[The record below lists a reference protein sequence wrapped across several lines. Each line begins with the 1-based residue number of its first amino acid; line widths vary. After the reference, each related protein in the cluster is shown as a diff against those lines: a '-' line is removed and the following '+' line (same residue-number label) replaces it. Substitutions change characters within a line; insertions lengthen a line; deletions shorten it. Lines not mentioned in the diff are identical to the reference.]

1 MLPHKHLF
9 HIDSERISSSE
20 IWNGTA
26 YMWRMGTAV
35 FRVWSLYSTS
45 YYYLKNIHRY
55 IYHIKLQKV
64 IFECCSMTGKRKKLK
79 ILVLWQ
85 LLGYSLFSSGGACH
99 RGEEGEGVNYKVC
112 QCRMWSRPVKQL
124 LSVPLL
130 SVFLFGSEIFSLF
143 VLVMCPPPA
152 SQQQQW
158 NKKRNRKEKVNVAHS
173 QAVANCW
180 SNLIVTQQPGAI
192 VGSFQYRSISHS
204 GLQSCLN
211 MSFLNNRKQAVFS
224 PKN

>member
-45 YYYLKNIHRY
+45 YYYLKNIYIY
-55 IYHIKLQKV
+55 IYHIKLKKV

-143 VLVMCPPPA
+143 VLVMWPPPA
-152 SQQQQW
+152 HTKPVNNSSET
-158 NKKRNRKEKVNVAHS
+158 KKETERKRLTWHILRLLKQFDCHSTAWGYCWIISIQVNFI
-173 QAVANCW
+173 
-180 SNLIVTQQPGAI
+180 L
-192 VGSFQYRSISHS
+192 RSSELS
-204 GLQSCLN
+204 
-211 MSFLNNRKQAVFS
+211 KYVFF
-224 PKN
+224 K